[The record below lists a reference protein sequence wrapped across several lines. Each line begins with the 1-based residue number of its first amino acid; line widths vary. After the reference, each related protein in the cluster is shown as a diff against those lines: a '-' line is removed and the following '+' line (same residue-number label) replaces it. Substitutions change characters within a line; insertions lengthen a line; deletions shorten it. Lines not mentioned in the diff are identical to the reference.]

1 MAATPLLG
9 LSLPADG
16 TTNWGTLVNT
26 SITALIDSAVA
37 GTTTLSSDADVT
49 LTTTTEATNQARQ
62 AVLLC
67 TGSRAA
73 IRTITAPAQSKTY
86 VVINN
91 TSGSFGVKIVGA
103 GPTVGITVPNGR
115 AYMVA
120 WNGSDFVITGI
131 TTINLATDVTGTLP
145 IANGGTNSTAA
156 PTAGG
161 AAYGTGTAYA
171 VTAAGTS
178 GQVLTSAGASA
189 PTWSSLPANVS
200 SISFGSIGLT
210 PSTATTGA
218 VTVGGTLGTANGGTN
233 LTTFGAN
240 QVFYAS
246 SASVMSQSSALTF
259 DGSTLS
265 VNNVNVGRGAGAVS
279 ANTAIGNGTLS
290 SNTSGSQN
298 TAIGYAALSSN
309 LTGNTQTALGSNT
322 MAVMRGS
329 SNTAVG
335 QGAMYGSGTI
345 ANNTGFSNVAVGQGA
360 MVGLSSGSYNVGVGV
375 GAVATLTTGYSNTA
389 VGYQAAYNSTTGYE
403 NVAVGIS
410 ALYNNT
416 TGTAGVAVGKGALY
430 FMRGGGNIGVGY
442 EVMQGSGTPANNTG
456 YYNVAIGYRALYSIT
471 TANTNVAVGHL
482 AGFDITTGTKNAI
495 LGSYSGNQGGLDIRT
510 ASNYIVLSDGDGNP
524 RAYWNAANA
533 TFNGQLT
540 VVNTLKTA
548 VGSVSGSGTITP
560 ASNLYNQFDV
570 EAFAG
575 AITIAAPTGSPVNG
589 QKLLIKITDDGVARG
604 ITWNAIYRAF
614 VGAPLPTTTV
624 AGKVI
629 YVGCIY
635 NNTNPASI
643 KWDVVAVTTQA

>member
-1 MAATPLLG
+1 MAQANYTPIQLYYSSTPTATPL
-9 LSLPADG
+9 
-16 TTNWGTLVNT
+16 
-26 SITALIDSAVA
+26 AL
-37 GTTTLSSDADVT
+37 
-49 LTTTTEATNQARQ
+49 
-62 AVLLC
+62 
-67 TGSRAA
+67 
-73 IRTITAPAQSKTY
+73 
-86 VVINN
+86 
-91 TSGSFGVKIVGA
+91 
-103 GPTVGITVPNGR
+103 
-115 AYMVA
+115 
-120 WNGSDFVITGI
+120 
-131 TTINLATDVTGTLP
+131 NLAYGELALNIVDGKLYYKD
-145 IANGGTNSTAA
+145 GGNVVRLLASNAA
-156 PTAGG
+156 
-161 AAYGTGTAYA
+161 
-171 VTAAGTS
+171 TS
-178 GQVLTSAGASA
+178 
-189 PTWSSLPANVS
+189 NVS
-200 SISFGSIGLT
+200 SISFASTGLT

-279 ANTAIGNGTLS
+279 ANTAIGNGALA

-298 TAIGYAALSSN
+298 TAIGYSALFSN
-309 LTGNTQTALGSNT
+309 LIGNTQTALGSNT

-329 SNTAVG
+329 ANTAVG

-345 ANNTGFSNVAVGQGA
+345 ANNTGSSNVAVGQGA
-360 MVGLSSGSYNVGVGV
+360 VAGLSSGSYNVGVGV
-375 GAVATLTTGYSNTA
+375 DVVATLTTGYSNTA

-471 TANTNVAVGHL
+471 SANTNVAVGHL
-482 AGFDITTGTKNAI
+482 AGFDITTGTKNTI

-533 TFNGQLT
+533 TFNGGLALT
-540 VVNTLKTA
+540 AYLRTA
-548 VGSVSGSGTITP
+548 VASTASAATITP
-560 ASNLYNQFDV
+560 TSDASNQYNVTALAVPATF
-570 EAFAG
+570 
-575 AITIAAPTGSPVNG
+575 AAPIGSPVDG
-589 QKLLIKITDDGVARG
+589 QKLLLRIKDNGTARAL
-604 ITWNAIYRAF
+604 TWNAVYR
-614 VGAPLPTTTV
+614 VIGNTLPTTTV
-624 AGKVI
+624 ATKTT

-635 NNTNPASI
+635 NSADAV
-643 KWDVVAVTTQA
+643 WDVVAVTTQA

>member
-26 SITALIDSAVA
+26 SITALIDSAIA

-86 VVINN
+86 VIINA
-91 TSGSFGVKIVGA
+91 TTGGFGVKIVGV
-103 GPTVGITVPNGR
+103 GPTTGVTVPSGK

-120 WNGSDFVITGI
+120 WNGSDFI
-131 TTINLATDVTGTLP
+131 TTGVTSVNLATDVVGILP
-145 IANGGTNSTAA
+145 
-156 PTAGG
+156 
-161 AAYGTGTAYA
+161 
-171 VTAAGTS
+171 
-178 GQVLTSAGASA
+178 
-189 PTWSSLPANVS
+189 VS
-200 SISFGSIGLT
+200 
-210 PSTATTGA
+210 
-218 VTVGGTLGTANGGTN
+218 NGGTN
-233 LTTFGAN
+233 LSSFTAN

-279 ANTAIGNGTLS
+279 ENTAIGNGTLA

-345 ANNTGFSNVAVGQGA
+345 ANNTGSSNVAVGQGT

-389 VGYQAAYNSTTGYE
+389 VGYNAAYSSTTGYE
-403 NVAVGIS
+403 NTAVGIN

-416 TGTAGVAVGKGALY
+416 TGLGSVAVGKGALY
-430 FMRGGGNIGVGY
+430 FMQSGSNVGVGF

-456 YYNVAIGYRALYSIT
+456 YNNVALGFRALYAISS
-471 TANTNVAVGHL
+471 AHTNVALGYL
-482 AGFDITTGTKNAI
+482 SGSAITTGTKNSI

-524 RAYWNAANA
+524 RAYWNGANA
-533 TFNGQLT
+533 TFNGGLT
-540 VVNTLKTA
+540 LTAYLRTA
-548 VGSVSGSGTITP
+548 VASVASAATITP
-560 ASNLYNQFDV
+560 TSDASNQYNVTALAVPATF
-570 EAFAG
+570 
-575 AITIAAPTGSPVNG
+575 AAPSGSPVDG
-589 QKLLIKITDDGVARG
+589 QKLLLRIKDNGTARAL
-604 ITWNAIYRAF
+604 TWDAIYRQI
-614 VGAPLPTTTV
+614 GTTLPLTTV
-624 AGKVI
+624 ATKTT
-629 YVGCIY
+629 YVGCVY
-635 NNTNPASI
+635 NSADTV
-643 KWDVVAVTTQA
+643 WDVVFVTTQV